1 MMDVQTLIV
10 MMIVL
15 GAAVYVGSRWRRTLL
30 SARAS
35 SGKSG
40 PGCGSDCGCGK

>member
-1 MMDVQTLIV
+1 MVQTLIV

-15 GAAVYVGSRWRRTLL
+15 AAALYVGARVRRTLFP
-30 SARAS
+30 ARGP
-35 SGKSG
+35 SGG